1 MLLLCCV
8 VVLRFIGFTELL
20 GFVGLLELLGLIGF
34 VELKGVNQIKDLIL
48 QTKFLIQLLT

>member
-1 MLLLCCV
+1 VLLLCCV